1 MRVIA
6 GSRSARVVF
15 LGSGG
20 AVNLERFQSAIL
32 VETAGRRVL
41 LDTGGGLGLLHR
53 LLSASVEPDSVGDVV
68 LSHRHLDHVGG
79 LEPLL
84 ITVGLAALRR
94 GAPPP
99 PITVHA
105 SADTAAAL
113 QAVLQLSDAA
123 GATLL
128 CAKSLTWSSPAYG
141 EAVTLAP
148 GLTLTLVAVD
158 HLPPGGGAAA
168 CLLDV
173 GGTRIA
179 YSGDTR
185 PSASLAEAARGVDLM
200 IHEVG
205 GLDAHAARVHTP
217 GHSTAGDAGR
227 VATAA
232 GARVLA
238 LVHVPP
244 SGSVAPGD
252 LVAEARRFA
261 PGLDVFL
268 PDDGHAL
275 TI

>member
-1 MRVIA
+1 MA

-15 LGSGG
+15 LGTGG

-32 VETAGRRVL
+32 VEAAGRRVL
-41 LDTGGGLGLLHR
+41 LDTGGGLGLVQR
-53 LLSASVEPDSVGDVV
+53 LLAASVEPVSIGDVV

-79 LEPLL
+79 LEPFL
-84 ITVGLAALRR
+84 ITIALAAFQS
-94 GAPPP
+94 GEPPP

-105 SADTAAAL
+105 SADTAAAV
-113 QAVLQLSDAA
+113 QTVLQLSDAA

-128 CAKSLTWSSPAYG
+128 CAKSLTWASPSFG
-141 EAVTLAP
+141 EAVLLGP
-148 GLTLTLVAVD
+148 GLTLTLVPVD

-185 PSASLAEAARGVDLM
+185 PSGALAEAARDVDLM

-205 GLDAHAARVHTP
+205 GLDARAARVHTP

-227 VATAA
+227 VAAAA
-232 GARVLA
+232 GARALA

-244 SGSVAPGD
+244 SGIVAPGE

-261 PGLDVFL
+261 PGIDVFL